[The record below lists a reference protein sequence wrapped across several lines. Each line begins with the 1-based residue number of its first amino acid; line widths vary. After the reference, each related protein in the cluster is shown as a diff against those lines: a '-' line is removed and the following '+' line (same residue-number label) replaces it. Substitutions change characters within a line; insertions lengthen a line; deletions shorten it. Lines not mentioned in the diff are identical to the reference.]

1 MIASEPGSPVP
12 SQHRRRN
19 TAVIHGMHSLRDAA
33 PRAAASTP
41 APWPWLAGSVASTRL
56 SWTSQRLCDTAHRL
70 ARTTTGRT
78 EHVQQC
84 THRVRVW
91 NFALFCA
98 PLEAQDRRLSVWPRQ
113 RRAAYAP
120 QLHGSAAGRGMPPCA
135 DAERHARRPAVS
147 QHIIAAAHAAAV
159 HARWRQQQ
167 TGAGAAVW
175 NGRTRG
181 APCVRSAGAAC
192 RTRVGAMCCPAHA
205 VPLPPACRDT
215 ASITTNA
222 VRAMSDRGAAQTRG
236 VLNQRMFVVQSTP
249 CALAVSWQHGGAA
262 SPRQHDPQ
270 GASRCRCA
278 RRTHCAHCAHC
289 GAWLWARARGRT
301 RWRAG

>member
-1 MIASEPGSPVP
+1 LRISCRRSVIASEPGSPVP

-56 SWTSQRLCDTAHRL
+56 SWTIQRLCDTAHRL

-91 NFALFCA
+91 NFALLCA

-159 HARWRQQQ
+159 H
-167 TGAGAAVW
+167 
-175 NGRTRG
+175 
-181 APCVRSAGAAC
+181 
-192 RTRVGAMCCPAHA
+192 M
-205 VPLPPACRDT
+205 
-215 ASITTNA
+215 
-222 VRAMSDRGAAQTRG
+222 RA
-236 VLNQRMFVVQSTP
+236 
-249 CALAVSWQHGGAA
+249 GGAA
-262 SPRQHDPQ
+262 ADGRGGS
-270 GASRCRCA
+270 SVA
-278 RRTHCAHCAHC
+278 RPDA
-289 GAWLWARARGRT
+289 
-301 RWRAG
+301 